1 MTNMLISEIITLA
14 IFLFIIAAVYILEF
28 CFFAAFAINKFRL
41 KRRTNVL
48 RTKFAVLVHIL
59 AIIGIICF
67 MYGYF
72 VEPYRIEVKIIPI
85 RTEKLKH
92 TSFRVVQISD
102 LHCDKK
108 ARNEKAV
115 VELVNELEPD
125 IIVFTGDA
133 VNTPAALPRFK
144 ETLNN
149 LRARLGKFAV
159 YGNWETRHWKGLD
172 YYSGTGFELL
182 DLETIELSKNGE
194 TLSISGLNCDHW
206 VNTNIWLQGLPSERY
221 NIFLYHHAALAKEV
235 KSCNVDLYLCG
246 HTHGGQVA
254 LPFYGALI
262 TLSETGKK
270 YESGMYILEKMK
282 LYVNRGIGMEPLP
295 APQVRFLARPEISVF
310 DIGPENFSA
319 GEE

>member
-1 MTNMLISEIITLA
+1 MLISEIITLA
-14 IFLFIIAAVYILEF
+14 IFLFTIAAVYILEL
-28 CFFAAFAINKFRL
+28 CFLAAFVIYKFRI
-41 KRRTNVL
+41 RRKTNIL
-48 RTKFAVLVHIL
+48 RTKFAVFIHVL

-67 MYGYF
+67 SYGNF
-72 VEPYRIEVKIIPI
+72 IEPYWIEVKIIPI
-85 RTEKLKH
+85 GTEKLKQ
-92 TSFRVVQISD
+92 TSFRIVQISD

-115 VELVNELEPD
+115 VELVNKLEPD
-125 IIVFTGDA
+125 VIVFTGDA

-144 ETLNN
+144 ETLSN
-149 LRARLGKFAV
+149 LRAPLGKFAV

-172 YYSGTGFELL
+172 YFSGTGFEML
-182 DLETIELSKNGE
+182 DLETIELVKNGE
-194 TLSISGLNCDHW
+194 TLNISGMKCDRW
-206 VNTNIWLQGLPSERY
+206 KDIKKWLKGFSSDHFH
-221 NIFLYHHAALAKEV
+221 IFLYHHAALAEEV
-235 KSCNVDLYLCG
+235 KDCNIDFYLCG

-262 TLSETGKK
+262 TLTKTGKK
-270 YESGMYILEKMK
+270 YESGMYIVGKMK

-310 DIGPENFSA
+310 DIGPKSNSV